1 MATAYF
7 RNITE
12 DDRFIIADMCKSI
25 EDDKIFFVSTD
36 KKFKMLVRGNTY
48 TYDYTY
54 NLIRYGFATK
64 ARGTDFHAKQH
75 AYCPNQ
81 YTAQVQA
88 NFINTAVEMG
98 FYTRQ
103 TNREF
108 NGGNNVQIIWM

>member
-1 MATAYF
+1 MATTYF

-12 DDRFIIADMCKSI
+12 DDRFIISDMCKSI

-36 KKFKMLVRGNTY
+36 KKFKMLERGNTY
-48 TYDYTY
+48 TFDYTY
-54 NLIRYGFATK
+54 NLIRFGFAAK
-64 ARGTDFHAKQH
+64 ARGTDFHARQH
-75 AYCPNQ
+75 PYCPNQ

-98 FYTRQ
+98 LYTRQ
-103 TNREF
+103 TSKEF